1 MVSVYY
7 CRSESI
13 IVNVTL
19 VCRLLVAC
27 VQMLWMPAPL
37 SHAGVEVNVSVRGLL
52 IAVCVQLA
60 PQGRTA
66 LV

>member
-1 MVSVYY
+1 MS
-7 CRSESI
+7 
-13 IVNVTL
+13 VTL

-66 LV
+66 LG